1 VLFLDI
7 VDRHDVAIVADARES
22 EKRSTRAPA
31 LLDLDLG
38 LDLGLGLGYHRTAF
52 RFGARRERREADER
66 AGSADRTAGCIHAR
80 PVRDGHTDTR
90 GDTGRHL
97 QISR

>member
-31 LLDLDLG
+31 L